1 MYLDWVIFRVRQHVK
16 YLLDGL
22 DRMIVNPK
30 EHVPFLPKLQ
40 QLSSK

>member
-1 MYLDWVIFRVRQHVK
+1 
-16 YLLDGL
+16 
-22 DRMIVNPK
+22 MIVNPK